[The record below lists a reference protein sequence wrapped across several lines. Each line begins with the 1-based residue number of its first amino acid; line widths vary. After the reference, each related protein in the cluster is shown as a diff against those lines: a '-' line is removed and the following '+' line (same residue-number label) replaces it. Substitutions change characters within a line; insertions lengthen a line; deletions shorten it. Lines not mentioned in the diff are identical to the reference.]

1 MKTKDDSRQIPLNLD
16 TINFVPT
23 NNVQVQKTLIETASV
38 LNFSTKVEQKNK
50 SELKQ
55 LYVEILKS
63 VEHIK

>member
-1 MKTKDDSRQIPLNLD
+1 MRKKDDPRQMQLNLD
-16 TINFVPT
+16 TT
-23 NNVQVQKTLIETASV
+23 NIQIVEKQIETASV
-38 LNFSTKVEQKNK
+38 FKLSTKIEQKNN